1 MEILLTIEDY
11 REDIMTLAQQLEQK
25 GRQEERYEMAKSL
38 LDEGFPLDI
47 VKKVTKLPDLD
58 LTELEKA

>member
-1 MEILLTIEDY
+1 MNA
-11 REDIMTLAQQLEQK
+11 AQQLKQQGIQQ

-38 LDEGFPLDI
+38 FAQGVALDI
-47 VKKVTKLPDLD
+47 VKKTTKLPDLV